1 MPRIE
6 RKYNLV
12 VYSSALLFLLVAVY
26 IHTITFK
33 KPYTGLMFR
42 EDGDVWVVASIDRS
56 GKARGWN
63 VDIGDILLSVDGQKP
78 EVMRFG
84 DRAYLKRL
92 GNLEF
97 ERKGFRHLEL
107 NIDPGMPDL
116 YKSLFAACMELLLL
130 LIGLASY
137 RNKPESYM
145 MRRFYALNVIM
156 AVTLLSVYSTETVLT
171 ELILPVVASWLPYL
185 LFAFFVTFV
194 FRMVPRWIGLLMAAY
209 RVLASLF
216 AIYALL
222 VFSLGDIPGWTRSAL
237 HTALIG
243 TLLAIFVIST
253 IYWRGMD
260 RAEKNQLLTF
270 VTALT
275 FGLMPYLFLYAF
287 PDLLWGEYIAMP
299 DMTLAG
305 LIILPASILWL
316 WARQKLLD
324 IRFYLPSLVIHG
336 LYVGL
341 ATILIAALIRSS
353 ASLLTLTLCGVF
365 FILTLLHRLGLDN
378 FKRKREKRENY
389 LDRQRLE
396 MSIRLAEHRNSHDL
410 LRMPAELIH
419 SVTDIEGLC
428 IVWRRGS
435 EAIMYGTGPYIEMQ
449 ELTHFHQSDLSI
461 FAQVMDL
468 VQPDGMVIGYL
479 GLGTKKNNTSFTSEE
494 LGLINKVRMET
505 VRLLMGAALLDELRE
520 AKNGLPMETTEYKLL
535 EAQQAER
542 VRMSYYLHDHV
553 LQNLIFLARDLEEL
567 HDSEH
572 SDKQLTAVW
581 LKCLYDTQRDI
592 RMLCDHLYPH
602 IIDQAG
608 LDAALLWLARTVK
621 ENGGPTIKLENKL
634 PDTLPSLYKM
644 TLFRIVRELSN
655 NTVKHARAQK
665 LEIRLWEMEDAF
677 CGQISDDGIGFD
689 QASLCGIRTG
699 SQGFGLVTIS
709 SQIAQFGGDIKID
722 SGIERGTI
730 VRIRLPK
737 QGGEEENG
745 ATNKG
750 STTRRSSACYGGVEE
765 ST

>member
-1 MPRIE
+1 MPEIAH
-6 RKYNLV
+6 KYNLA

-26 IHTITFK
+26 IHAITLK
-33 KPYTGLMFR
+33 NPYTGLMFR
-42 EDGDVWVVASIDRS
+42 EDGGTWVVTSIDPA
-56 GKARGWN
+56 GKAREN
-63 VDIGDILLSVDGQKP
+63 VHIGDRLLSVDGQKP
-78 EVMRFG
+78 EVMKLG

-92 GNLEF
+92 GALEF
-97 ERKGFRHLEL
+97 EREGLSRFEL
-107 NIDPGMPDL
+107 SIDAGMPDL
-116 YKSLFAACMELLLL
+116 YKSLFAACAELSLLV
-130 LIGLASY
+130 IGLAAY

-145 MRRFYALNVIM
+145 VRRFYALNVFM
-156 AVTLLSVYSTETVLT
+156 AATLLSVYSTEMVLT
-171 ELILPVVASWLPYL
+171 GLMLPVVASWLPYL
-185 LFAFFVTFV
+185 LFAFFVAFV
-194 FRMVPRWIGLLMAAY
+194 FRTVPGWIGLVMAAY

-216 AIYALL
+216 AVYALL

-237 HTALIG
+237 NAALIG
-243 TLLAIFVIST
+243 TLLAILVIA
-253 IYWRGMD
+253 IVYWRGMD
-260 RAEKNQLLTF
+260 RAEKNRLLTF

-275 FGLMPYLFLYAF
+275 FGLMPYLFLYAL
-287 PDLLWGEYIAMP
+287 PDLLWGEYIALP

-305 LIILPASILWL
+305 LVILPASILWL
-316 WARQKLLD
+316 WTRQKLLD

-353 ASLLTLTLCGVF
+353 ASLLTLTLCGAFVG
-365 FILTLLHRLGLDN
+365 LTWLHRIGLDN
-378 FKRKREKRENY
+378 FKRQREKRENR
-389 LDRQRLE
+389 LERQRLE
-396 MSIRLAEHRNSHDL
+396 MSIRFAEHRNSRDL
-410 LRMPAELIH
+410 LRMPTELVH

-428 IVWRRGS
+428 FAWKRGS
-435 EAIMYGTGPYIEMQ
+435 EPIFYGTGPFVEIR
-449 ELTHFHQSDLSI
+449 ELTHFRQSDLSV

-479 GLGTKKNNTSFTSEE
+479 GLGSKKNNTSFTPEE
-494 LGLINKVRMET
+494 LGLIDKVRLET
-505 VRLLMGAALLDELRE
+505 VRLLMGAALLDDLRE
-520 AKNGLPMETTEYKLL
+520 AKSGLPKETTEFKML

-567 HDSEH
+567 HDTEQ

-621 ENGGPTIKLENKL
+621 ENGGPAIKLENKL
-634 PDTLPSLYKM
+634 PVTLPSLYKM
-644 TLFRIVRELSN
+644 TLFRIVRELAN

-665 LEIRLWEMEDAF
+665 LEIRLWEMDDAF
-677 CGQISDDGIGFD
+677 YGQIIDNGIGFD
-689 QASLCGIRTG
+689 PANVSGIRSD

-709 SQIAQFGGDIKID
+709 SQIAQFGGDIEID
-722 SGIERGTI
+722 SEAERGTI

-737 QGGEEENG
+737 QGGEAKYG
-745 ATNKG
+745 ATNQG
-750 STTRRSSACYGGVEE
+750 VITR
-765 ST
+765 

>member
-1 MPRIE
+1 MPEIAH
-6 RKYNLV
+6 KYNLA

-26 IHTITFK
+26 IHAITLK
-33 KPYTGLMFR
+33 NPYTGLMFR
-42 EDGDVWVVASIDRS
+42 EDGGTWVVTSIDPA
-56 GKARGWN
+56 GKAREN
-63 VDIGDILLSVDGQKP
+63 VHIGDRLLSVDGQKP
-78 EVMRFG
+78 EVMKLG

-92 GNLEF
+92 GALEF
-97 ERKGFRHLEL
+97 EREGLSRFEL
-107 NIDPGMPDL
+107 SIDAGMPDL
-116 YKSLFAACMELLLL
+116 YKSLFAACAELSLLV
-130 LIGLASY
+130 IGLAAY

-145 MRRFYALNVIM
+145 VRRFYALNVFM
-156 AVTLLSVYSTETVLT
+156 AATLLSVYSTEMVLT
-171 ELILPVVASWLPYL
+171 GLMLPVVASWLPYL
-185 LFAFFVTFV
+185 LFAFFVAFV
-194 FRMVPRWIGLLMAAY
+194 FRTVPGWIGLVMAAY

-216 AIYALL
+216 AVYALL

-237 HTALIG
+237 NAALIG
-243 TLLAIFVIST
+243 TLLAILVIA
-253 IYWRGMD
+253 IVYWRGMD
-260 RAEKNQLLTF
+260 RAEKNRLLTF

-275 FGLMPYLFLYAF
+275 FGLMPYLFLYAL
-287 PDLLWGEYIAMP
+287 PDLLWGEYIALP

-305 LIILPASILWL
+305 LVILPASILWL
-316 WARQKLLD
+316 WTRQKLLD

-353 ASLLTLTLCGVF
+353 ASLLTLTLCGAFVG
-365 FILTLLHRLGLDN
+365 LTWLHRIGLDN
-378 FKRKREKRENY
+378 FKRQREKRENR
-389 LDRQRLE
+389 LERQRLE
-396 MSIRLAEHRNSHDL
+396 MSIRFAEHRNSRDL
-410 LRMPAELIH
+410 LRMPTELVH

-428 IVWRRGS
+428 FAWKRGS
-435 EAIMYGTGPYIEMQ
+435 EPIFYGTGPFVEMR
-449 ELTHFHQSDLSI
+449 ELTHFRQSDLSV

-479 GLGTKKNNTSFTSEE
+479 GLGSKKNNTSFTPEE
-494 LGLINKVRMET
+494 LGLIDKVRLET
-505 VRLLMGAALLDELRE
+505 VRLLMGAALLDDLRE
-520 AKNGLPMETTEYKLL
+520 AKSGLPKETTEFKML

-567 HDSEH
+567 HDTEQ

-621 ENGGPTIKLENKL
+621 ENGGPAIKLENKL
-634 PDTLPSLYKM
+634 PVTLPSLYKM
-644 TLFRIVRELSN
+644 TLFRIVRELAN

-665 LEIRLWEMEDAF
+665 LEIRLWEMDDAF
-677 CGQISDDGIGFD
+677 YGQIIDNGIGFD
-689 QASLCGIRTG
+689 PANVSGIRSD

-709 SQIAQFGGDIKID
+709 SQIAQFGGDIEID
-722 SGIERGTI
+722 SEAERGTI

-737 QGGEEENG
+737 QGGEAKYG
-745 ATNKG
+745 ATNQG
-750 STTRRSSACYGGVEE
+750 VITR
-765 ST
+765 